1 MLCKDMQMPIIINV
15 DTGFLVLNFVQ
26 IFFIFAPVTQ
36 GRIVIQIPENII
48 SQ

>member
-1 MLCKDMQMPIIINV
+1 MQMSIIINV
-15 DTGFLVLNFVQ
+15 DTGFLVHNFVQ

-36 GRIVIQIPENII
+36 GRIIIQIPENII